1 MELIKYL
8 GKGTG
13 LAFLLS
19 AMVIIFGIA
28 AFIIIRSS
36 KKEYA
41 GRILFPLFFIEAGF
55 VFLVI
60 LLGFPAKKEAGV
72 GPGVVPLLWI
82 IGIFSFSILLLVKA
96 LLKFEEKDP
105 KWGRIDVVFIYLG
118 FTILYLILMRYIG
131 YYIATILYLVGG
143 MYSLSYRNWKV
154 ILSLTAG
161 WLLFSYFAFY
171 KLLYVPLPTGKL
183 ITWIFG

>member
-1 MELIKYL
+1 MELIRYL

-13 LAFLLS
+13 FTLLLS
-19 AMVIIFGIA
+19 AMIIIFGIA
-28 AFIIIRSS
+28 AYAVIRSS

-41 GRILFPLFFIEAGF
+41 GRILFPLFFIELAF

-82 IGIFSFSILLLVKA
+82 IGIFSFSILLLIKA
-96 LLKFEEKDP
+96 LLRFEEKDP
-105 KWGRIDVVFIYLG
+105 RWGRIGVVFVYLG
-118 FTILYLILMRYIG
+118 FTILYLILMQYIG
-131 YYIATILYLVGG
+131 YFISTILFLVGG
-143 MYSLSYRNWKV
+143 MYYLAYRKWKV
-154 ILSLTAG
+154 IIYLTAG

-183 ITWIFG
+183 ITLIFG